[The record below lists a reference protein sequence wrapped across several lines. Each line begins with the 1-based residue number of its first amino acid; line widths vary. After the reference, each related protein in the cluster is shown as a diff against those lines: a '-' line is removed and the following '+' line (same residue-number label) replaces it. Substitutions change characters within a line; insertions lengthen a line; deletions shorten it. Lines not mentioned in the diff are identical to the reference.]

1 MARPFASVTR
11 LRYNPC
17 DPVLAT
23 EVSMAQKILVVDDE
37 RLIVDSVK
45 YGLQKEGYVIS
56 VAYDGDQAVALA
68 QQESPD
74 LVLLDIQLPKKDGW
88 AVCRA
93 IRESSRVPI
102 IMLTAR
108 GEEADKVL
116 GLELGADDYLVKPFS
131 MRELLA
137 RVRAA
142 LRRATEYV
150 EPAPTRVNI
159 GDIELDSKSHRALC
173 GGKALELTRK
183 EYDLLQVLMAHA
195 GQVIKRNDL
204 IDKVWET
211 DWVGDTR
218 TLDVHI
224 RWLREKIEK
233 EPGKP
238 RYIQTVRGVGYRFIS
253 PDEVGK

>member
-1 MARPFASVTR
+1 MARRFASVTR
-11 LRYNPC
+11 LRYNPS

-23 EVSMAQKILVVDDE
+23 EASMAQKILVVDDE

-56 VAYDGDQAVALA
+56 VAYDGDQAIALA

-142 LRRATEYV
+142 LRPARPSTWSRRRRA
-150 EPAPTRVNI
+150 
-159 GDIELDSKSHRALC
+159 
-173 GGKALELTRK
+173 
-183 EYDLLQVLMAHA
+183 
-195 GQVIKRNDL
+195 
-204 IDKVWET
+204 
-211 DWVGDTR
+211 
-218 TLDVHI
+218 
-224 RWLREKIEK
+224 
-233 EPGKP
+233 
-238 RYIQTVRGVGYRFIS
+238 
-253 PDEVGK
+253 

>member
-1 MARPFASVTR
+1 
-11 LRYNPC
+11 
-17 DPVLAT
+17 
-23 EVSMAQKILVVDDE
+23 MAQKILVVDDE

-45 YGLQKEGYVIS
+45 YGLQKEDYAIA
-56 VAYDGDQAVALA
+56 VAYDGEQAIAVA
-68 QQESPD
+68 QQEQPD
-74 LVLLDIQLPKKDGW
+74 LILLDVQLPKKDGW

-142 LRRATEYV
+142 LRRSTEYA
-150 EPAPTRVNI
+150 ESAPKNMTI
-159 GDIELDSKSHRALC
+159 GEVELDPKSHRAIC
-173 GGKALELTRK
+173 RGKALELTRK
-183 EYDLLQVLMAHA
+183 EYDLLEALMTQS
-195 GQVIKRNDL
+195 GNVIKRNDL

-233 EPGKP
+233 DPSKP
-238 RYIQTVRGVGYRFIS
+238 RYIQTVRGVGYRFAS
-253 PDEVGK
+253 PDEFKK

>member
-1 MARPFASVTR
+1 MEASMT
-11 LRYNPC
+11 
-17 DPVLAT
+17 
-23 EVSMAQKILVVDDE
+23 QKILVVDDE

-45 YGLQKEGYVIS
+45 YGLQKEGYAILA
-56 VAYDGDQAVALA
+56 AYDGDQALALVK
-68 QQESPD
+68 QENPD

-88 AVCRA
+88 AVCRV

-142 LRRATEYV
+142 LRRSIEYA
-150 EPAPTRVNI
+150 EPLPQNI
-159 GDIELDSKSHRALC
+159 TIGEVELDAKAHRVMC
-173 GGKALELTRK
+173 RGQVLEVTRK
-183 EYDLLQVLMAHA
+183 EYDLLEALMAQA

-204 IDKVWET
+204 IDKVWQTE
-211 DWVGDTR
+211 WMGDTR

-233 EPGKP
+233 DPGKP

-253 PDEVGK
+253 PNEVKG

>member
-1 MARPFASVTR
+1 
-11 LRYNPC
+11 
-17 DPVLAT
+17 
-23 EVSMAQKILVVDDE
+23 MAQKILVVDDE
-37 RLIVDSVK
+37 RLIVDSIK
-45 YGLQKEGYVIS
+45 YGLQREGYAI
-56 VAYDGDQAVALA
+56 VAAFDGDQALALV
-68 QQESPD
+68 QQENPD

-88 AVCRA
+88 AVCRS

-116 GLELGADDYLVKPFS
+116 GLELGADDYLAKPFS

-142 LRRATEYV
+142 LRRSTEYA
-150 EPAPTRVNI
+150 EALPKSIAI
-159 GDIELDSKSHRALC
+159 GDVEFDDKGHRVAC
-173 GGKALELTRK
+173 RGVQLELTRK
-183 EYDLLQVLMAHA
+183 EYDLLQALMAQA

-204 IDKVWET
+204 IDRVWQT
-211 DWVGDTR
+211 DWMGDTR

-233 EPGKP
+233 DPGKP
-238 RYIQTVRGVGYRFIS
+238 QYIQTVRGVGYRFAS
-253 PDEVGK
+253 PDEFKR

>member
-1 MARPFASVTR
+1 MP
-11 LRYNPC
+11 
-17 DPVLAT
+17 
-23 EVSMAQKILVVDDE
+23 QKILVVDDE

-45 YGLQKEGYVIS
+45 YGLEKEGYTVAT
-56 VAYDGDQAVALA
+56 AYDGEQAIAKA
-68 QQESPD
+68 QAEKPD
-74 LVLLDIQLPKKDGW
+74 LVLLDVQLPKENGW

-93 IRESSRVPI
+93 IRQGSRVPI

-108 GEEADKVL
+108 GEETDKVL

-142 LRRATEYV
+142 LRRSTEYA
-150 EPAPTRVNI
+150 EPTVRPVTV
-159 GDIELDSKSHRALC
+159 GDVELDPTSHRVIC
-173 GGKALELTRK
+173 RGEPVELTRK
-183 EYDLLQVLMAHA
+183 EYALLEVLITHS
-195 GQVIKRNDL
+195 GKVLRRNDL
-204 IDKVWET
+204 IDRVWQT

-233 EPGKP
+233 DPSRP
-238 RYIQTVRGVGYRFIS
+238 RYIQTVRGVGYRFAT
-253 PDEVGK
+253 PDEVEK

>member
-1 MARPFASVTR
+1 MT
-11 LRYNPC
+11 
-17 DPVLAT
+17 
-23 EVSMAQKILVVDDE
+23 QKILVVDDE

-45 YGLQKEGYVIS
+45 YGLQKEGYAVV
-56 VAYDGDQAVALA
+56 VAYDGDQAIFKAR
-68 QQESPD
+68 EDKPD
-74 LVLLDIQLPKKDGW
+74 LILLDIQLPKKNGW
-88 AVCRA
+88 AVCRE
-93 IRESSRVPI
+93 IRQTSRVPI

-150 EPAPTRVNI
+150 DVPAQVIKI
-159 GDIELDSKSHRALC
+159 GEVELNPVSHRVC
-173 GGKALELTRK
+173 VRDQPIELTRK
-183 EYDLLQVLMAHA
+183 EYDLLQTLMTKA
-195 GQVIKRNDL
+195 GQVISRNDL
-204 IDKVWET
+204 IDKVWQT

-224 RWLREKIEK
+224 RWLREKIERDPSRPK
-233 EPGKP
+233 
-238 RYIQTVRGVGYRFIS
+238 YIQTVRGVGYRFA
-253 PDEVGK
+253 PPTEALV

>member
-1 MARPFASVTR
+1 MT
-11 LRYNPC
+11 
-17 DPVLAT
+17 
-23 EVSMAQKILVVDDE
+23 QKILVVDDE

-45 YGLQKEGYVIS
+45 YGLQKEGYAIVA
-56 VAYDGDQAVALA
+56 AYDGEQAIALA
-68 QQESPD
+68 QQENPD

-88 AVCRA
+88 AVCRS
-93 IRESSRVPI
+93 IRASSRVPI

-108 GEEADKVL
+108 GEETDKVL

-142 LRRATEYV
+142 LRRVTEYV
-150 EPAPTRVNI
+150 EPSPQSITI
-159 GDIELDSKSHRALC
+159 GDVVLDAKSHRVTC
-173 GGKALELTRK
+173 RDQVLELTRK
-183 EYDLLQVLMAHA
+183 EYDLLEALMTQA
-195 GQVIKRNDL
+195 GQVVKRNDL
-204 IDKVWET
+204 IDRVWQT

-233 EPGKP
+233 DPGKP
-238 RYIQTVRGVGYRFIS
+238 RYIQTVRGVGYRFLS
-253 PDEVGK
+253 AAESEKK

>member
-1 MARPFASVTR
+1 MT
-11 LRYNPC
+11 
-17 DPVLAT
+17 
-23 EVSMAQKILVVDDE
+23 QKILVVDDE

-45 YGLQKEGYVIS
+45 YGLQKEGYVI
-56 VAYDGDQAVALA
+56 VAAYDGEQAISLA
-68 QQESPD
+68 QQENPD
-74 LVLLDIQLPKKDGW
+74 LVLLDLQLPKKDGW

-93 IRESSRVPI
+93 IRATSRVPI

-150 EPAPTRVNI
+150 EPSPQSIVI
-159 GDIELDSKSHRALC
+159 GDVELDEKSHRVTC
-173 GGKALELTRK
+173 RGNVVELTRK
-183 EYDLLQVLMAHA
+183 EYDLLQTLMARA
-195 GQVIKRNDL
+195 GQVVKRNDL
-204 IDKVWET
+204 IDKVWQT

-233 EPGKP
+233 DPGKP
-238 RYIQTVRGVGYRFIS
+238 HYIQTVRGVGYRFLS
-253 PDEVGK
+253 ADEREKK

>member
-1 MARPFASVTR
+1 MT
-11 LRYNPC
+11 
-17 DPVLAT
+17 
-23 EVSMAQKILVVDDE
+23 QKVLVVDDE

-45 YGLQKEGYVIS
+45 YGLQKEGYSIV
-56 VAYDGDQAVALA
+56 VAYDGEQAIALA
-68 QQESPD
+68 QQEMPD
-74 LVLLDIQLPKKDGW
+74 LVLLDVQLPKKDGW

-108 GEEADKVL
+108 GEETDKVL

-131 MRELLA
+131 LRELLA

-142 LRRATEYV
+142 LRRATEYA
-150 EPAPTRVNI
+150 EPTLQAVTI
-159 GDIELDSKSHRALC
+159 GDVKLDPKSHRATC
-173 GGKALELTRK
+173 RGKVLELTRK
-183 EYDLLQVLMAHA
+183 EHDLLEALMMRA

-204 IDKVWET
+204 IDKVWDT

-233 EPGKP
+233 DPGKP
-238 RYIQTVRGVGYRFIS
+238 RYIQTVRGVGYRFAS
-253 PDEVGK
+253 SDEVEK

>member
-1 MARPFASVTR
+1 MP
-11 LRYNPC
+11 
-17 DPVLAT
+17 
-23 EVSMAQKILVVDDE
+23 QKILVVDDE

-45 YGLQKEGYVIS
+45 YGLQKEGYNIIG
-56 VAYDGDQAVALA
+56 AFDGEQAIELA
-68 QQESPD
+68 RQENPA

-93 IRESSRVPI
+93 IRETSRVPI

-137 RVRAA
+137 RVHAA

-150 EPAPTRVNI
+150 EPSPQSVTI
-159 GDIELDSKSHRALC
+159 GEVALDAKSHRVMC
-173 GGKALELTRK
+173 RGSILELTRK
-183 EYDLLQVLMAHA
+183 EYDLLEVLMTRA
-195 GQVIKRNDL
+195 GQVVKRNDL
-204 IDKVWET
+204 IDRVWQT

-233 EPGKP
+233 DPGKP
-238 RYIQTVRGVGYRFIS
+238 RYIQTVRGVGYRFLS
-253 PDEVGK
+253 PDEREKK

>member
-1 MARPFASVTR
+1 
-11 LRYNPC
+11 
-17 DPVLAT
+17 
-23 EVSMAQKILVVDDE
+23 MAQKILVVDDE

-45 YGLQKEGYVIS
+45 YGLQKEGYAIVA
-56 VAYDGDQAVALA
+56 AYDGEQAIALA

-93 IRESSRVPI
+93 IRENSRVPI

-108 GEEADKVL
+108 GEETDKVL

-142 LRRATEYV
+142 LRRATEYI
-150 EPAPTRVNI
+150 EPSAQSIVI
-159 GDIELDSKSHRALC
+159 GDVELDEKSHRVTC
-173 GGKALELTRK
+173 RGNVVELTRK
-183 EYDLLQVLMAHA
+183 EYDLLQVLMTRA
-195 GQVIKRNDL
+195 GQVVKRNDL
-204 IDKVWET
+204 IDKVWQT

-233 EPGKP
+233 DPGKP
-238 RYIQTVRGVGYRFIS
+238 RYIQTVRGVGYRFLS
-253 PDEVGK
+253 ADERDKK

>member
-1 MARPFASVTR
+1 
-11 LRYNPC
+11 
-17 DPVLAT
+17 
-23 EVSMAQKILVVDDE
+23 MAQKILVVDDE

-45 YGLQKEGYVIS
+45 YGLQKEGYAIS

-150 EPAPTRVNI
+150 EPAPASVTI
-159 GDIELDSKSHRALC
+159 GDVELDPKSHRALC

>member
-1 MARPFASVTR
+1 MV
-11 LRYNPC
+11 
-17 DPVLAT
+17 
-23 EVSMAQKILVVDDE
+23 QKILVVDDE

-45 YGLQKEGYVIS
+45 YGLRKEGYVI
-56 VAYDGDQAVALA
+56 VAAYDGDQAVELAL
-68 QQESPD
+68 QEKPD
-74 LVLLDIQLPKKDGW
+74 LVLLDIQLSKKDGW
-88 AVCRA
+88 AVCRS
-93 IRESSRVPI
+93 IRETSRVPI

-142 LRRATEYV
+142 LRRSTEYV
-150 EPAPTRVNI
+150 EPSPQSIVV
-159 GDIELDSKSHRALC
+159 GDVELDDKGHRVTC
-173 GGKALELTRK
+173 RDVPLELTRK
-183 EYDLLQVLMAHA
+183 EYDLLLALMAQA

-204 IDKVWET
+204 IDRVWQTE
-211 DWVGDTR
+211 WMGDTR

-233 EPGKP
+233 DPGKP
-238 RYIQTVRGVGYRFIS
+238 RYIQTVRGVGYRFAAA
-253 PDEVGK
+253 DELKR

>member
-1 MARPFASVTR
+1 
-11 LRYNPC
+11 
-17 DPVLAT
+17 
-23 EVSMAQKILVVDDE
+23 MAQKILVVDDE

-56 VAYDGDQAVALA
+56 VAYDGDQAIALV

-183 EYDLLQVLMAHA
+183 EYDLLEALMSHA
-195 GQVIKRNDL
+195 GEVIKRNDL

>member
-1 MARPFASVTR
+1 MT
-11 LRYNPC
+11 
-17 DPVLAT
+17 
-23 EVSMAQKILVVDDE
+23 QKILVVDDE

-45 YGLQKEGYVIS
+45 YGLQKEGYAIIG
-56 VAYDGDQAVALA
+56 AYDGEQAIELA
-68 QQESPD
+68 RQENPA

-93 IRESSRVPI
+93 IRETSRVPI

-142 LRRATEYV
+142 LRRVTEYV
-150 EPAPTRVNI
+150 EPSPQSVTI
-159 GDIELDSKSHRALC
+159 GEVALDAKSHRVTC
-173 GGKALELTRK
+173 RGNILELTRK
-183 EYDLLQVLMAHA
+183 EYDLLEVLMTQA
-195 GQVIKRNDL
+195 GQVVKRNDL
-204 IDKVWET
+204 IDKVWQT

-233 EPGKP
+233 DPGKP
-238 RYIQTVRGVGYRFIS
+238 RYIQTVRGVGYRFLS
-253 PDEVGK
+253 ADEREKK

>member
-1 MARPFASVTR
+1 
-11 LRYNPC
+11 
-17 DPVLAT
+17 
-23 EVSMAQKILVVDDE
+23 
-37 RLIVDSVK
+37 
-45 YGLQKEGYVIS
+45 
-56 VAYDGDQAVALA
+56 
-68 QQESPD
+68 
-74 LVLLDIQLPKKDGW
+74 
-88 AVCRA
+88 
-93 IRESSRVPI
+93 
-102 IMLTAR
+102 
-108 GEEADKVL
+108 
-116 GLELGADDYLVKPFS
+116 
-131 MRELLA
+131 
-137 RVRAA
+137 
-142 LRRATEYV
+142 V

-159 GDIELDSKSHRALC
+159 GDIELDPKSHRALC

-183 EYDLLQVLMAHA
+183 EYDLLEALMSYA
-195 GQVIKRNDL
+195 GEVIKRNDL

>member
-1 MARPFASVTR
+1 
-11 LRYNPC
+11 
-17 DPVLAT
+17 
-23 EVSMAQKILVVDDE
+23 MAQKILAVDDE
-37 RLIVDSVK
+37 RLIVDSIK
-45 YGLQKEGYVIS
+45 YGLQKEGYV
-56 VAYDGDQAVALA
+56 VVAAYDGEQAITKAHD
-68 QQESPD
+68 EKPD
-74 LVLLDIQLPKKDGW
+74 LILLDVQLPKKDGW
-88 AVCRA
+88 AALREIRQTSRA
-93 IRESSRVPI
+93 PI

-150 EPAPTRVNI
+150 ETPAHPTKI
-159 GDIELDSKSHRALC
+159 GEIELDPASHRVMRNGEL
-173 GGKALELTRK
+173 LELTRK
-183 EYDLLQVLMAHA
+183 EYDLLQYLMLNA
-195 GQVIKRNDL
+195 GKVIARNDL
-204 IDKVWET
+204 IDKVWHT

-233 EPGKP
+233 NPSAP
-238 RYIQTVRGVGYRFIS
+238 RYIQTVRGVGYRFAT
-253 PDEVGK
+253 PDEVAQ

>member
-1 MARPFASVTR
+1 MRAYWFGT
-11 LRYNPC
+11 L
-17 DPVLAT
+17 
-23 EVSMAQKILVVDDE
+23 EVRMSQKILVVDDE

-45 YGLQKEGYVIS
+45 YGLQKEGYGV
-56 VAYDGDQAVALA
+56 VAAYDGDQAIGLA

-74 LVLLDIQLPKKDGW
+74 LVLLDVQLPKRDGW

-142 LRRATEYV
+142 LRRSTEYA
-150 EPAPTRVNI
+150 EPTTQAVTI
-159 GDIELDSKSHRALC
+159 GDVELDPKSHRVSC
-173 GGKALELTRK
+173 RGKVLELTRK
-183 EYDLLQVLMAHA
+183 EYDLLQALVTQA

-233 EPGKP
+233 DPGKP
-238 RYIQTVRGVGYRFIS
+238 RYIQTVRGVGYRFAS
-253 PDEVGK
+253 AVEVGK